1 MEYEILFLVSIS
13 NVILIIFVFLMKK
26 ELIGHIHKIESDK
39 TLAVGI
45 HHKKID
51 ELNVELAKL
60 REDFDLFFEHF
71 DMIENKLGVRGR
83 DPRLQKKVDE
93 LRKDENE

>member
-1 MEYEILFLVSIS
+1 M
-13 NVILIIFVFLMKK
+13 VFLIKK
-26 ELIGHIHKIESDK
+26 EQIGHIQKIESDK
-39 TLAVGI
+39 ILAVGI
-45 HHKKID
+45 HNKKID
-51 ELNVELAKL
+51 ELKVELTKL
-60 REDFDLFFEHF
+60 HDDVDLFFEHF